1 MGRAAHAEDGA
12 EELFALA
19 DERFQAS
26 LERKPD
32 DYRALHNW
40 ALSLLHR
47 ANRKQGEEANKLYNL
62 AYQKLSASLILNKD
76 DAMAYLIWGNI
87 LSEQALRC
95 KSGEK

>member
-1 MGRAAHAEDGA
+1 MMKIHESEEYSDIGLFSSDDIDSVNPTVRSIHQIDFAEGTILSCRAAHAEDGA

-40 ALSLLHR
+40 A
-47 ANRKQGEEANKLYNL
+47 
-62 AYQKLSASLILNKD
+62 
-76 DAMAYLIWGNI
+76 
-87 LSEQALRC
+87 
-95 KSGEK
+95 